1 MKLKTPG
8 RHTVSKCYLPKPS
21 NRDGFLL
28 ALFSIFLQV
37 VWPAHFCRAQTTP
50 LLQSSTGKV
59 QLHDK
64 FYFTSDTESI
74 STIGGGS
81 VSGGAGSLMERLSPD
96 AFSLLTGTFTVYAG
110 SSPLLLKAGEGAMD
124 LHLPAN
130 STLSMRLLQQDSA
143 ITVHKASAPV
153 SLTAV
158 SDAGR
163 YTSTIASGATVPAGA
178 SQVPAIKRGSNL
190 NAGLTAK
197 APILIIGSAL
207 PVSQDRENGS
217 DSIALANGQ
226 LFMQA
231 PRSLHIATPLGVLKS
246 SPDSRFF
253 LTLNENSLRIL
264 NCSSKELKL
273 EANGKFRRITP
284 FEEFALYNHRPAQE
298 EVLPPDGLGRKEVS
312 LHDVDG
318 TTTASTCSFLIP
330 TMLVSPYFLGA
341 WPRESALD
349 KRLVSTMLKSAAV
362 FDSVH
367 PSNEQFY
374 VSPDVLN
381 KNLQPNLR

>member
-8 RHTVSKCYLPKPS
+8 RYTVSKGHLPKPS
-21 NRDGFLL
+21 NHDAFLL

-37 VWPAHFCRAQTTP
+37 VWPAHFCQAQTAP

-59 QLHDK
+59 KLHDK
-64 FYFTSDTESI
+64 FYFTSDSQSI
-74 STIGGGS
+74 STVGGGS
-81 VSGGAGSLMERLSPD
+81 VNADAGSLLERLGPD
-96 AFSLLTGTFTVYAG
+96 TFSLLTGTFTVSTG
-110 SSPLLLKAGEGAMD
+110 SSPLLIKVGDGAMD

-130 STLSMRLLQQDSA
+130 STLSMRLLQQDCA
-143 ITVHKASAPV
+143 ITVNNASAPV

-163 YTSTIASGATVPAGA
+163 FTSSIASGATVPAGA
-178 SQVPAIKRGSNL
+178 SLVPAIKRGGNI

-207 PVSQDRENGS
+207 PVNQSRENGT
-217 DSIALANGQ
+217 DSIALTNGQ
-226 LFMQA
+226 LFIQA
-231 PRSLHIATPLGVLKS
+231 PRSLHIATPLGALKGG
-246 SPDSRFF
+246 PDSRFF

-273 EANGKFRRITP
+273 EANGKYRRITP

-312 LHDVDG
+312 MHDVDG
-318 TTTASTCSFLIP
+318 TNTASTCSFLIP

-367 PSNEQFY
+367 PSSEQFY
-374 VSPDVLN
+374 VAPDLLN